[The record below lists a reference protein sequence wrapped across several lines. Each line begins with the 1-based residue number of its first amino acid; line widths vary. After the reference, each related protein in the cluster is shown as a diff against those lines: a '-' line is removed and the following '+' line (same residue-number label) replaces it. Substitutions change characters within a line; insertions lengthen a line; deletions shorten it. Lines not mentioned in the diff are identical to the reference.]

1 MERTHLLDSLSDDD
15 LLRRLSDLLGQSRC
29 DEADFVAHIG
39 EVDRRRLY
47 AREAAPSMFAYCTEL
62 LHLSEAEAY
71 LRITAA
77 RAAREHPQLL
87 TMLADG
93 RLHLTAIT
101 KLAPHLTAENRG
113 ALLERATHLSKRQVE
128 ELVAELSPRPDA
140 PSLMRKLPSR
150 HAPTPA
156 VLGVGLGANA
166 SSAEWRAERD
176 LWSDLVLR
184 PDRVATREREPR
196 LGGVCAQP
204 PELRPEGVA
213 AHEHELRPDGVTANA
228 CEPGV
233 AAATVP
239 AGYRPA
245 VIEPLAPARYKVQFT
260 ASADLC
266 DKLERLR
273 ALMRSSVPDGD
284 LAAIVEQ
291 AVTEKLERLEARR
304 FAKTKAPTKSIPPHA
319 TAPAAT
325 RNVPAAVRRAVYA
338 RDGDRCGFVDEM
350 GRRCKARDHLEFH
363 HRHPIGY
370 GGDHTPENIG
380 LRCRT
385 HNLYLAEHDFGREA
399 MCVHR
404 RSQRPVRPPS
414 AAPPD

>member
-196 LGGVCAQP
+196 LGSVCATA
-204 PELRPEGVA
+204 GVA
-213 AHEHELRPDGVTANA
+213 SRG
-228 CEPGV
+228 
-233 AAATVP
+233 
-239 AGYRPA
+239 
-245 VIEPLAPARYKVQFT
+245 
-260 ASADLC
+260 S
-266 DKLERLR
+266 
-273 ALMRSSVPDGD
+273 
-284 LAAIVEQ
+284 
-291 AVTEKLERLEARR
+291 
-304 FAKTKAPTKSIPPHA
+304 
-319 TAPAAT
+319 
-325 RNVPAAVRRAVYA
+325 RRA
-338 RDGDRCGFVDEM
+338 
-350 GRRCKARDHLEFH
+350 
-363 HRHPIGY
+363 
-370 GGDHTPENIG
+370 
-380 LRCRT
+380 
-385 HNLYLAEHDFGREA
+385 
-399 MCVHR
+399 
-404 RSQRPVRPPS
+404 
-414 AAPPD
+414 